1 MLSELLHTKPSY
13 FSINAYTNNQSLY
26 DAVNNMKQTLE
37 KCLLIDISA
46 IREMAETNEITV
58 TWINTKKQL
67 SDVLTK
73 SGAPSNSM

>member
-13 FSINAYTNNQSLY
+13 FSITAYTNNQSLY

-46 IREMAETNEITV
+46 I
-58 TWINTKKQL
+58 
-67 SDVLTK
+67 
-73 SGAPSNSM
+73 